1 MSNNLVAT
9 YDDLIDQITMAELT
23 GSPCVLIRCDLSG
36 DDFYTEVF
44 RAGAR
49 THEVA
54 GMIAIAHSIVHRT
67 VVTDG

>member
-1 MSNNLVAT
+1 MT

-23 GSPCVLIRCDLSG
+23 GSPCVLIRCDLAG
-36 DDFYTEVF
+36 DNFYTEVF

-54 GMIAIAHSIVHRT
+54 GMLSIAQQIVLSE
-67 VVTDG
+67 VVVNGKN